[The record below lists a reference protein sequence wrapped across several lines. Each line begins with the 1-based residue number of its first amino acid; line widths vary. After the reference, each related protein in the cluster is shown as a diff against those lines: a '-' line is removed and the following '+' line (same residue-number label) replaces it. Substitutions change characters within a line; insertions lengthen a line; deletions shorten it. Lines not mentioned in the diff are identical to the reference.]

1 MIESSQLVSFKE
13 HARFECLYNRLWI
26 CVKFNKVLKCDV
38 PYNYYTMTCQKVRIS
53 LAVPPSYLP
62 TKYVDSLSDQI
73 ASLPGT
79 SQKATMGS
87 TEKNNS
93 LTNQK

>member
-1 MIESSQLVSFKE
+1 MFHTTTS
-13 HARFECLYNRLWI
+13 
-26 CVKFNKVLKCDV
+26 
-38 PYNYYTMTCQKVRIS
+38 MTCQKVRIS

-87 TEKNNS
+87 TEKKH
-93 LTNQK
+93 LADQPEMIEIIRF